1 MLGNRISQESLN
13 FITELYIDCTELQ
26 VEIFF
31 VAYPL
36 WNPRFATVFSV
47 FVFWSL
53 LAVASTALEDPAIT
67 ESQQKIQ
74 PSLLSEFVQ
83 VFSSG

>member
-1 MLGNRISQESLN
+1 M
-13 FITELYIDCTELQ
+13 
-26 VEIFF
+26 
-31 VAYPL
+31 
-36 WNPRFATVFSV
+36 
-47 FVFWSL
+47 FWSL

-83 VFSSG
+83 VFSSGQVANVSLYNQPSFVAALSSAYNNLLSM

>member
-1 MLGNRISQESLN
+1 M
-13 FITELYIDCTELQ
+13 
-26 VEIFF
+26 
-31 VAYPL
+31 
-36 WNPRFATVFSV
+36 
-47 FVFWSL
+47 FWSL

-83 VFSSG
+83 VFSSGQVANVSLYNQQSFVAALSSAYNNLLSM